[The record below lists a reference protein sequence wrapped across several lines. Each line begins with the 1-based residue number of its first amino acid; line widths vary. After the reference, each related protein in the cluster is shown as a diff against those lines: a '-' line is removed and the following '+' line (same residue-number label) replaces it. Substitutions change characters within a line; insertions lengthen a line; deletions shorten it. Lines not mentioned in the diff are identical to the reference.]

1 MTLDGCSYIQGLCN
15 VVAVT
20 NSKPNGQVHETK
32 TQRGEKKGSHVL
44 QHLHITSQ
52 NDPDSQG
59 LQNCS
64 EAVLCLVVLV
74 SAAVPSDLLLCCCL
88 SGFLCSCTVYCF
100 WGFFGVFNTITGPR
114 CVACWWMW
122 DTGTKRCLLHKCC
135 HKCDNTDFLLVF
147 FPSHA
152 AENGLKFGSAR
163 AVWELHPFFIRLNIS
178 NIFRAL

>member
-1 MTLDGCSYIQGLCN
+1 MYSNSFYTFLHILHYYYCYYHYYHYYVIKLTLDGCSYIQGLCN

-100 WGFFGVFNTITGPR
+100 
-114 CVACWWMW
+114 
-122 DTGTKRCLLHKCC
+122 
-135 HKCDNTDFLLVF
+135 
-147 FPSHA
+147 
-152 AENGLKFGSAR
+152 
-163 AVWELHPFFIRLNIS
+163 
-178 NIFRAL
+178 